1 MEIKKIYFD
10 MDGVLA
16 DFERGINEIC
26 GMDMPVQGKSTKEE
40 DDRMWLAVK
49 DAEHFYDK
57 LEPMKGAIDMYTKL
71 SSKYDCEI
79 LSAIHK
85 PHRGIKTA
93 GVDKENWVK
102 RILSSDMK
110 VNIVLKE
117 EKKNYVDGTET
128 ILIDDLEDNI
138 KAWESFGGT
147 GIKFESAE
155 QVLKRI
161 EELEKK

>member
-26 GMDMPVQGKSTKEE
+26 GMDMPIQGLSTDEE
-40 DDRMWLAVK
+40 DNRMWEAVK
-49 DAEHFYDK
+49 EADHFYDN
-57 LEPMKGAIDMYTKL
+57 LEPMKGAIDMYREL

-79 LSAIHK
+79 LSAIPK
-85 PHRGIKTA
+85 PHRCIATA
-93 GVDKENWVK
+93 GEDKRNWVY
-102 RILSSDMK
+102 RVLSPSIN
-110 VNIVLKE
+110 VNIVYSQD
-117 EKKNYVDGTET
+117 KKNYAKDKTT
-128 ILIDDLEDNI
+128 ILIDDLDKNI
-138 KAWESFGGT
+138 KEWENCGGT

-161 EELEKK
+161 KELEK

>member
-26 GMDMPVQGKSTKEE
+26 GMDMPIQGLSTDEE
-40 DDRMWLAVK
+40 DNRMWEAVK
-49 DAEHFYDK
+49 EAEHFYDK
-57 LEPMKGAIDMYTKL
+57 LEPMKGAVDMYRKL

-79 LSAIHK
+79 LSAIPK
-85 PHRGIKTA
+85 PHRGIETA
-93 GVDKENWVK
+93 GEDKKNWVK

-117 EKKNYVDGTET
+117 EKKDYVDGAET
-128 ILIDDLEDNI
+128 ILIDDLGDNI
-138 KAWESFGGT
+138 KTWEAFGGT

-161 EELEKK
+161 EELEK

>member
-1 MEIKKIYFD
+1 
-10 MDGVLA
+10 
-16 DFERGINEIC
+16 
-26 GMDMPVQGKSTKEE
+26 MPVQGKSTKEE

-49 DAEHFYDK
+49 EAEHFYDK
-57 LEPMKGAIDMYTKL
+57 LEPMKGAVDMYRKL

-79 LSAIHK
+79 LSAIPK
-85 PHRGIKTA
+85 PHRGIETA
-93 GVDKENWVK
+93 GEDKENWVK

-110 VNIVLKE
+110 INIVLKE

-155 QVLKRI
+155 QVFKRI
-161 EELEKK
+161 EELEK

>member
-49 DAEHFYDK
+49 DAEHFYDI
-57 LEPMKGAIDMYTKL
+57 LEPMKGAVDMYRKL
-71 SSKYDCEI
+71 SAKYDCEI
-79 LSAIHK
+79 LSAIPK
-85 PHRGIKTA
+85 PHRGIETA
-93 GVDKENWVK
+93 GEDKENWVK

-110 VNIVLKE
+110 INIVLKE
-117 EKKNYVDGTET
+117 EKKDYVDGAET
-128 ILIDDLEDNI
+128 ILIDDLGDNI
-138 KAWESFGGT
+138 KAWEAFGGT

-161 EELEKK
+161 EELEK